1 METDVYKSYAAK
13 NDLIFT
19 MLVGSQSFD
28 IVDERSDYDMMIFAK
43 QIDKNWHQQ
52 HQRLYLLHDDGSRVH
67 WYADDWETIQRPR
80 DFFFFAMSLF
90 NHQPEHVYV
99 KNKTEYNK
107 LINQKREILI
117 DAYTREVEN
126 PESPINRYRDIDE
139 IGPQQYSKDIYRYL
153 LGWYFIK
160 YGTVTEEQKEW
171 LNELKRIRWNPVDP
185 LKLKETLSEL
195 QEAINFLEVK

>member
-1 METDVYKSYAAK
+1 
-13 NDLIFT
+13 
-19 MLVGSQSFD
+19 
-28 IVDERSDYDMMIFAK
+28 
-43 QIDKNWHQQ
+43 
-52 HQRLYLLHDDGSRVH
+52 
-67 WYADDWETIQRPR
+67 
-80 DFFFFAMSLF
+80 MSLF

-153 LGWYFIK
+153 LG
-160 YGTVTEEQKEW
+160 
-171 LNELKRIRWNPVDP
+171 
-185 LKLKETLSEL
+185 
-195 QEAINFLEVK
+195 